1 MFLTHRLTPT
11 CLELSSRRMF
21 VRMLGLQ
28 ANDGS
33 TIYSD
38 AQFAEARCKVAQS
51 APTGPPCSAA
61 SASCASEK
69 FVELSLAC
77 QSKQL

>member
-21 VRMLGLQ
+21 GRKLGLQ

-33 TIYSD
+33 TNYSD
-38 AQFAEARCKVAQS
+38 AQFAEARCKVADL
-51 APTGPPCSAA
+51 ATLHRA
-61 SASCASEK
+61 SAKSEK
-69 FVELSLAC
+69 FVEPSLAC